1 MRIYADRRHYD
12 DELDKFIGQDI
23 WIYTTLMCSN
33 PSRGRYVRIV
43 DKKKALYVINC
54 VKKQAVER
62 IVLDHDMA
70 DFTNA
75 QKCEFK
81 FTVAEVTASVVHPLE
96 IMTTEELF
104 DGILE

>member
-43 DKKKALYVINC
+43 DKKKALYVI
-54 VKKQAVER
+54 K
-62 IVLDHDMA
+62 HDLQTSN
-70 DFTNA
+70 FIH
-75 QKCEFK
+75 E
-81 FTVAEVTASVVHPLE
+81 
-96 IMTTEELF
+96 
-104 DGILE
+104 G